1 MLVQFLWTDNIVV
14 CVIPPWNCVTGNGG
28 VGCMIENQNQVITS
42 NNKNGEGKIN
52 MVNDSELL
60 IKAS

>member
-1 MLVQFLWTDNIVV
+1 MLFPLETASQ
-14 CVIPPWNCVTGNGG
+14 VTVGG
-28 VGCMIENQNQVITS
+28 LHDRKPNQVITS